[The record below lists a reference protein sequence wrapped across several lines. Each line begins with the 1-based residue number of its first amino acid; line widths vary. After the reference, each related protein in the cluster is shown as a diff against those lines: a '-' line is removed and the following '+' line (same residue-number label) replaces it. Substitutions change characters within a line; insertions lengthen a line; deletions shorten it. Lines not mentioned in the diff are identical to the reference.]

1 MTERL
6 WHMSIILNNLLKK
19 IPPIQRIFQTLDNQ
33 KARDEFVINSLK
45 EIPAGQI
52 LLDAGCGSQ
61 IYRKYCDHLIYK
73 AQDLGKFEVDLVP
86 SMTGFKEKYQYGK
99 IDYVGNIWDIDADND
114 TFDVILCTEVFEH
127 IAYPIETIKEFSRL
141 LKSGGKLILT
151 APSNCLRHMD
161 PYFFYSGFSN
171 RWYEK
176 ILPENKLKIDTI
188 VPQGDYFSWMR
199 AEVGRTMLTSNF
211 FTALLLYPAFL
222 FFSLKNKTAV
232 STATLCEG
240 YYIIA
245 TKQE

>member
-1 MTERL
+1 MMTAIKQRL
-6 WHMSIILNNLLKK
+6 KKIPLLKK
-19 IPPIQRIFQTLDNQ
+19 IFGTFDNQ
-33 KARDEFVINSLK
+33 EARNEFVIGALK
-45 EIPAGQI
+45 SIPPGKV

-61 IYRKYCDHLIYK
+61 VYRKYCDHLVYK
-73 AQDLGKFEVDLVP
+73 AQDFGQFEVDHTP
-86 SMTGFKEKYQYGK
+86 SMSGWNEKYQYGK
-99 IDYVGNIWDIDADND
+99 IDYLGDIWNINEKNA

-127 IAYPIETIKEFSRL
+127 IPYPIETIKEFSRL
-141 LKSGGKLILT
+141 LKANGQLILT
-151 APSNCLRHMD
+151 APANCLRHMD

-176 ILPENKLKIDTI
+176 ILRENGFTINKII
-188 VPQGDYFSWMR
+188 PQGDYYSWMR

-211 FTALLLYPAFL
+211 LSALILYPAFL
-222 FFSLKNKTAV
+222 FFSLKNKTPV